1 MVILRFMARASKKSE
16 IVEQGLQVVLQ
27 QGFAQ
32 AGVQDI
38 TDAAGVPKGSFY
50 NHFASKD
57 AFGAEIVDVYFDRMR
72 PMMAEFLGN
81 KTQPPLAR
89 LEAYF
94 DAILSYARDRSG
106 QGCMIGTL
114 CAEAN
119 GAADVLRDK
128 LNGVLNEWRAPVAA
142 CIAEAQLLGDVAA
155 APDADTL
162 ARFVIDAW
170 QGAMIRTKVSRDL
183 EPLET
188 FKSVVFGGIL
198 APLERRSDRRPG
210 RRSQT

>member
-1 MVILRFMARASKKSE
+1 MARVSKKSE
-16 IVEQGLQVVLQ
+16 IVEQGLQVVLK

-32 AGVQDI
+32 AGVQEI
-38 TDAAGVPKGSFY
+38 ADAAGVPKGSFY

-57 AFGAEIVDVYFDRMR
+57 AFGAEIVDVYFGRMR
-72 PMMAEFLGN
+72 PIMAELLGD
-81 KTQPPLAR
+81 KSRPPLAR
-89 LEAYF
+89 LEVYF
-94 DAILSYARDRSG
+94 DAIVSYARDRSG

-128 LNGVLNEWRAPVAA
+128 LNGVLDEWRAPVTA
-142 CIAEAQLLGDVAA
+142 CIAEAQARGDLAPS
-155 APDADTL
+155 PDADTL

-188 FKSVVFGGIL
+188 FKRVVFGGVL
-198 APLERRSDRRPG
+198 APAKRRAARPP
-210 RRSQT
+210 T

>member
-1 MVILRFMARASKKSE
+1 MARASKKSE
-16 IVEQGLQVVLQ
+16 IVEQGLQLVLKH
-27 QGFAQ
+27 GFAQ

-57 AFGAEIVDVYFDRMR
+57 AFGAEIVDVYLDRMR
-72 PMMAEFLGN
+72 PLMAQFLGDA
-81 KTQPPLAR
+81 TRPPLAR

-94 DAILSYARDRSG
+94 GAILAYARDRSG

-128 LNGVLNEWRAPVAA
+128 LNGALEEWRAPIAA
-142 CIAEAQLLGDVAA
+142 CIAEAQAQGDLAP

-162 ARFVIDAW
+162 ARFTIDAW
-170 QGAMIRTKVSRDL
+170 QGAMIRTKVSRDT

-188 FKSVVFGGIL
+188 FQRVVFGGIL
-198 APLERRSDRRPG
+198 APLERRTARPP
-210 RRSQT
+210 T

>member
-1 MVILRFMARASKKSE
+1 MARLSKKSE
-16 IVEQGLQVVLQ
+16 IVEQGLQLVLQ

-57 AFGAEIVDVYFDRMR
+57 AFGAEIVDVYFGRMR
-72 PMMAEFLGN
+72 TMMADLLGDA
-81 KTQPPLAR
+81 TRPPLAR

-94 DAILSYARDRSG
+94 DAIFAYARDKSG
-106 QGCMIGTL
+106 QGCMISTL

-128 LNGVLNEWRAPVAA
+128 LNGVLGEWRAPIAA
-142 CIAEAQLLGDVAA
+142 CIAEAQKRGDLAP

-162 ARFVIDAW
+162 ARFVVDAW

-188 FKSVVFGGIL
+188 FQRVVFGGVL
-198 APLERRSDRRPG
+198 VPLKRRSVRPP
-210 RRSQT
+210 T

>member
-1 MVILRFMARASKKSE
+1 MARVSKKSE
-16 IVEQGLQVVLQ
+16 IVEQGLQLVLQ

-81 KTQPPLAR
+81 ATQPPLAR

-94 DAILSYARDRSG
+94 DAILAYGCDKRG
-106 QGCMIGTL
+106 QGCMISTL

-128 LNGVLNEWRAPVAA
+128 LGAVLDEWRAPVTA
-142 CIAEAQLLGDVAA
+142 CIAEAQKRGDLAP
-155 APDADTL
+155 APDAETL

-170 QGAMIRTKVSRDL
+170 QGAMIRTKVSRDA

-188 FKSVVFGGIL
+188 FKRVVFGGVL
-198 APLERRSDRRPG
+198 APTKRRAGRPP
-210 RRSQT
+210 T

>member
-1 MVILRFMARASKKSE
+1 VARASKKSE
-16 IVEQGLQVVLQ
+16 IVEQGLQVVLTR
-27 QGFAQ
+27 GFAQ

-50 NHFASKD
+50 NHFESKD
-57 AFGAEIVDVYFDRMR
+57 AFGAEIVDVYFERMR
-72 PMMAEFLGN
+72 PLMAQFLDDAAR
-81 KTQPPLAR
+81 PPLAR

-94 DAILSYARDRSG
+94 DAIAAYARGNSG

-119 GAADVLRDK
+119 GAADVLRAK
-128 LNGVLNEWRAPVAA
+128 LGGVLDEWRAPITR
-142 CIAEAQLLGDVAA
+142 CIAQAQARGELAA

-170 QGAMIRTKVSRDL
+170 QGAMIRTKVSRSV

-188 FKSVVFGGIL
+188 FKRVVFGGLL
-198 APLERRSDRRPG
+198 APSKRRTGRPA
-210 RRSQT
+210 S

>member
-1 MVILRFMARASKKSE
+1 MARVSKKSE
-16 IVEQGLQVVLQ
+16 IVEQGLQVVLK

-32 AGVQDI
+32 AGVQEI
-38 TDAAGVPKGSFY
+38 ADAAGVPKGSFY

-57 AFGAEIVDVYFDRMR
+57 AFGAEIVDVYFGRMR
-72 PMMAEFLGN
+72 PMMATFLGD
-81 KTQPPLAR
+81 TAQPPLAR

-94 DAILSYARDRSG
+94 DAILAYARSKNG

-128 LNGVLNEWRAPVAA
+128 LNGVLDEWRAPVTA
-142 CIAEAQLLGDVAA
+142 CIAEAQKRGDLAP

-170 QGAMIRTKVSRDL
+170 QGAMIRTKVSRDM

-188 FKSVVFGGIL
+188 FRSVVFGGVL
-198 APLERRSDRRPG
+198 APRKRRGTRPP
-210 RRSQT
+210 T